1 MDIKSEGKTLLENHK
16 KLYKQLIEIP
26 EKREMLYNEEIEEGV
41 KIGNPRFKSPKYQW
55 STSLLVD
62 LRDHL
67 QNIWNFF
74 DRYSYWFDDTLIPL
88 LDTNERRVLK
98 KSIIFLLEEDV
109 WCTDEVY
116 GKYLRR
122 KQRWYNN

>member
-1 MDIKSEGKTLLENHK
+1 LIVKVGK
-16 KLYKQLIEIP
+16 
-26 EKREMLYNEEIEEGV
+26 
-41 KIGNPRFKSPKYQW
+41 PRFNDPKYQW

-62 LRDHL
+62 VRDHL

-88 LDTNERRVLK
+88 LNTDERRMSK
-98 KSIIFLLEEDV
+98 KSIIFLLEDDM

-116 GKYLRR
+116 GKYLIEENQDCITISYSRR
-122 KQRWYNN
+122 EKIMKQITLKSKNFFVKL